1 MTGQE
6 IALIVFIAVCVLL
19 MFVWLVKSTSGETDN
34 DYYVGK
40 AKLIARFTD
49 EDGCFLC
56 EFEKNGKIVNAIYG
70 FDRDD
75 LKVGD
80 EVDIVWNGFY
90 MSLPHVMDKEI
101 YEKEEEVFSQMNAN
115 QGRGTFDNL

>member
-1 MTGQE
+1 MNGQE
-6 IALIVFIAVCVLL
+6 ITLLVFVAVGVLFLVLYLIR
-19 MFVWLVKSTSGETDN
+19 STSGKAD
-34 DYYVGK
+34 DGYYVGK

-70 FDRDD
+70 FDRED

-80 EVDIVWNGFY
+80 EVDIVWNGLY
-90 MSLPHVMDKEI
+90 MRLPHVMDKEI
-101 YEKEEEVFSQMNAN
+101 YEQEEKALAQMNAN
-115 QGRGTFDNL
+115 QGNGTFDNL